1 MVVFFLRFFVG
12 VSATLLICLVLI
24 GFFFENQ
31 YEEAIGRE
39 HLRLTQA
46 LTEILATRL
55 CSEPENEW
63 PRMIEQL
70 ADDYAYMIALTGIGS
85 LPAHKQADLIENGV
99 AVSVVS
105 GFVRDEVEVYY
116 LNPCGKGVISY
127 IPHIDFNS
135 FYNVL
140 IGVTLGFILVSFAL
154 AVLML
159 AWPIIRHINN
169 MVRASL
175 AIADGR
181 FDVKADEDAP
191 QPLDELAKAINFV
204 ANQISQLIEH
214 QEIMISAA
222 SHELNTPVMRLNFAL
237 ELAERIHDPKE
248 MQSHLQSMKLD
259 IAQLEELVA
268 EMLAYSKFSF
278 YSARVHPEPLRLL
291 PLIEQAREL
300 ACRLSDG
307 FVIEV
312 ECSEELVVVAEE
324 KSLLKILS
332 NLLTNSR
339 KYARGYARITATT
352 MPDWICISVLDDGPG
367 IPESQRQAVLQPFYR
382 IDNSRS
388 RDTGGVGLGLAI
400 VNKVMALHGGRLNI
414 CGNELGG
421 TTVQLYFPRHSSLMS
436 DVPMSQDST
445 KKPL

>member
-12 VSATLLICLVLI
+12 VSTTLLLCLVLI
-24 GFFFENQ
+24 GIFFENQ

-46 LTEILATRL
+46 LTEILTTRL
-55 CSEPENEW
+55 CSEPDNKW
-63 PRMIEQL
+63 PWIIDKL
-70 ADDYAYMIALTGIGS
+70 ADDYNYNIALSSIGS
-85 LPAHKQADLIENGV
+85 LPEHKQADLIENGV
-99 AVSVVS
+99 AMSVVS

-116 LNPCGKGVISY
+116 LNPCGKGVVSY
-127 IPHIDFNS
+127 IPYRDLNS
-135 FYNVL
+135 LYNVL
-140 IGVTLGFILVSFAL
+140 IGVTLGFILISFAL
-154 AVLML
+154 AVLL
-159 AWPIIRHINN
+159 LSWPIIRHINN

-175 AIADGR
+175 SIADGR
-181 FDVKADEDAP
+181 FDLKADEDAP
-191 QPLDELAKAINFV
+191 QPLDELAKAINFM
-204 ANQISQLIEH
+204 ANQISQLIEE
-214 QEIMISAA
+214 QEIMISTA

-237 ELAERIHDPKE
+237 ELLERIEDPKE
-248 MQSHLQSMKLD
+248 MQSYLQSMKLD

-278 YSARVHPEPLRLL
+278 YSARVHPEPLLL
-291 PLIEQAREL
+291 LSVIEHARKL

-339 KYARGYARITATT
+339 KYANGYTKITATAL
-352 MPDWICISVLDDGPG
+352 PDWICISVLDDGVG

-400 VNKVMALHGGRLNI
+400 VNKVMALHGGRMDI
-414 CGNELGG
+414 TSNEFGG
-421 TTVQLYFPRHSSLMS
+421 ATVQLYFPRHSALLGNESTGGDS
-436 DVPMSQDST
+436 VKQD
-445 KKPL
+445 